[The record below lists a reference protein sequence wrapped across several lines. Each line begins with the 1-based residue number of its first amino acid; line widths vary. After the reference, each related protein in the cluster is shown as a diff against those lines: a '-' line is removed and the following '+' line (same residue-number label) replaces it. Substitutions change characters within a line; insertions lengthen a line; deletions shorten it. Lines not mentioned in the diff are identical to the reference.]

1 VVDWVLQFGVDWPS
15 DSTGRIVWTVTVVA
29 ALLVVGFL
37 SHRVGDL
44 ARRRF
49 ADGVVET
56 LEMGLDTLLVALA
69 AGLLALVWNVDVAA
83 EIEGDD
89 TSRIGIKIVVSLLVM
104 AAAYGL
110 NRVTSQ
116 VLRHVGNGQEVTDH
130 RRRVA
135 KHVTQVILYT
145 LGGFGVLAVWGVR
158 PANLLVGAG
167 FLGIVVG
174 LAARQALGDVIAGLV
189 LLFSRPFEVGDW
201 VLVGDSEGIVTDIDI
216 YNTKLRTYDGE
227 YVVIPNDDVTNT
239 DIVNRSRR
247 GRYRVTVEVG
257 VDYETDLEHATAVA
271 RETVAGVEEVLEAPE
286 PAVVA
291 KGFGDSAV
299 VLELR
304 VWIDDPGAPK
314 VWTTRTAVVEAVTE
328 DFRDEGIEIPF
339 PQRVVSSRGED
350 GSALEPARTRDPGS
364 VPEREG
370 LTGANDG
377 PSGDGGPRGA
387 GGGRE

>member
-1 VVDWVLQFGVDWPS
+1 MTVVGWVLQFGVDWPS
-15 DSTGRIVWTVTVVA
+15 GSTGRVVWTAAIVT
-29 ALLVVGFL
+29 ALLLVGFL

-49 ADGVVET
+49 EDGIVET
-56 LEMGLDTLLVALA
+56 VELGLDTLLVALA
-69 AGLLALVWNVDVAA
+69 AGLLALVWDVDVAA
-83 EIEGDD
+83 EIESGD
-89 TSRIGIKIVVSLLVM
+89 TSRIGIQVVVSLLVM

-110 NRVTSQ
+110 SRVTSQ
-116 VLRHVGNGQEVTDH
+116 VLGHVGDSEEVIDH

-201 VLVGDSEGIVTDIDI
+201 VVVGEREGVVTDVDI

-227 YVVIPNDDVTNT
+227 YVVIPNDDVTST

-257 VDYETDLEHATAVA
+257 VDYAADLERATAVA
-271 RETVAGVEEVLEAPE
+271 SETIAGVDGVLEAPGPE
-286 PAVVA
+286 VVA

-304 VWIDDPGAPK
+304 AWIDDPSASK
-314 VWTTRTAVVEAVTE
+314 EWTTRTAVVEAVKE
-328 DFRDEGIEIPF
+328 AFEDEGIEIPF
-339 PQRVVSSRGED
+339 PQRVVSSRADEGP
-350 GSALEPARTRDPGS
+350 ALESARTRDPGS
-364 VPEREG
+364 VANG
-370 LTGANDG
+370 GGSTGVDE
-377 PSGDGGPRGA
+377 DGGGDRG
-387 GGGRE
+387 